1 MTRFL
6 PHRPHLSRLP
16 APLSRRRRARG
27 AAAPLAALLA
37 LALAALLPVTTQA
50 HEGHDD
56 APPPAVRGDAPQRL
70 PDGSVF
76 LPKPSQR
83 QLGLRTVVAQP
94 SAQPQSVELPGRV
107 VLDPSTGGRVQAMI
121 AGRIEP
127 PAGGLPALGEK
138 VRRGQLLAAI
148 HPSASALELG
158 NQAAQAA
165 DFRAQ
170 LKVAEKR
177 LARLQSLEAT
187 VARKDIEQAEAEVQS
202 LKDRLA
208 TLSGSLRYHEELR
221 APVAGV
227 VATANAIAGQVVDA
241 RETLF
246 EIVDPAGLRIE
257 ALTFDP
263 RLAARIATASASPAP
278 GESLALRF
286 VGAGRALREQ
296 AVPLQFRV
304 DAGPETGTA
313 PVLALGQTVTVLAQ
327 TRDTVTGAPVPA
339 AALVKNPA
347 NQDVVWVKTGAERFV
362 PRPVRFVPL
371 DGARV
376 TLTDGVAAGER
387 VVVQGATLLNQ
398 VR

>member
-1 MTRFL
+1 MIRL
-6 PHRPHLSRLP
+6 MSHRPG
-16 APLSRRRRARG
+16 RAR
-27 AAAPLAALLA
+27 AYPLAPAMPLAAALA
-37 LALAALLPVTTQA
+37 LALATLLPATVQA

-76 LPKPSQR
+76 LPKTSQR
-83 QLGLRTVVAQP
+83 QMELRTVVAQP

-170 LKVAEKR
+170 LNVAQKR

-246 EIVDPAGLRIE
+246 EIFDPAGLRIE

-263 RLAARIATASASPAP
+263 RLAARIAAARASAAP

-296 AVPLQFRV
+296 AIPLHFQV
-304 DAGPETGTA
+304 DAQAAQGGQDGGAT
-313 PVLALGQTVTVLAQ
+313 LALGQTVTVLAQ
-327 TRDTVTGAPVPA
+327 TRDTVSGAPVPA

>member
-1 MTRFL
+1 MIRPM
-6 PHRPHLSRLP
+6 PHRPGRARAYP
-16 APLSRRRRARG
+16 TAPL
-27 AAAPLAALLA
+27 APLAAALA
-37 LALAALLPVTTQA
+37 LALAALLPATAQA

-76 LPKPSQR
+76 LPKTSQR
-83 QLGLRTVVAQP
+83 QLELRTVVAQP

-121 AGRIEP
+121 AGRIES

-263 RLAARIATASASPAP
+263 RLAARIAAARASAAP

-296 AVPLQFRV
+296 AIPLHFQV
-304 DAGPETGTA
+304 DAQAAQGAQDGGGT
-313 PVLALGQTVTVLAQ
+313 LALGQTVTVLAQ
-327 TRDTVTGAPVPA
+327 TRDTVSGAPVPA

-347 NQDVVWVKTGAERFV
+347 NQDVVWVKASAERFV

>member
-1 MTRFL
+1 MIRPM
-6 PHRPHLSRLP
+6 PHRPGRARAYP
-16 APLSRRRRARG
+16 TAPLATL
-27 AAAPLAALLA
+27 APLAAALA
-37 LALAALLPVTTQA
+37 LALAALLPATAQA

-76 LPKPSQR
+76 LPKTSQR
-83 QLGLRTVVAQP
+83 QLELRTVVAQP

-121 AGRIEP
+121 AGRIES

-263 RLAARIATASASPAP
+263 RLAARIAAARASAAP

-296 AVPLQFRV
+296 AIPLHFQV
-304 DAGPETGTA
+304 DAQAAQGGQDGGGT
-313 PVLALGQTVTVLAQ
+313 LALGQTVTVLAQ
-327 TRDTVTGAPVPA
+327 TRDTVSGAPVPA

-347 NQDVVWVKTGAERFV
+347 NQDVVWVKASAERFV

>member
-1 MTRFL
+1 MIRPM
-6 PHRPHLSRLP
+6 PHRPGRARAYP
-16 APLSRRRRARG
+16 TAPL
-27 AAAPLAALLA
+27 APLAAALA
-37 LALAALLPVTTQA
+37 LALAALLPATAQA

-76 LPKPSQR
+76 LPKTSQR
-83 QLGLRTVVAQP
+83 QLELRTVVAQP

-121 AGRIEP
+121 AGRIES

-263 RLAARIATASASPAP
+263 RLAARIAAARASAAP

-296 AVPLQFRV
+296 AIPLHFQV
-304 DAGPETGTA
+304 DAQAAQGGQDGGGT
-313 PVLALGQTVTVLAQ
+313 LALGQTVTVLAQ
-327 TRDTVTGAPVPA
+327 TRDTVSGAPVPA

-347 NQDVVWVKTGAERFV
+347 NQDVVWVKASAERFV

>member
-1 MTRFL
+1 MIRPM
-6 PHRPHLSRLP
+6 PHRPGRARAYP
-16 APLSRRRRARG
+16 TAPLP
-27 AAAPLAALLA
+27 PLAAALA
-37 LALAALLPVTTQA
+37 LALAALLPATAQA

-76 LPKPSQR
+76 LPKTSQR
-83 QLGLRTVVAQP
+83 QLELRTVVAQP

-121 AGRIEP
+121 AGRIES

-263 RLAARIATASASPAP
+263 RLAARIAAARASAAP

-296 AVPLQFRV
+296 AIPLHFQV
-304 DAGPETGTA
+304 DAQAAQGGQDGGGT
-313 PVLALGQTVTVLAQ
+313 LALGQTVTVLAQ
-327 TRDTVTGAPVPA
+327 TRDTVSGAPVPA

-347 NQDVVWVKTGAERFV
+347 NQDVVWVKASAERFV

>member
-1 MTRFL
+1 MIRPM
-6 PHRPHLSRLP
+6 PHRPGRARAYP
-16 APLSRRRRARG
+16 TAPLP
-27 AAAPLAALLA
+27 PLAAALA
-37 LALAALLPVTTQA
+37 LALAALLPATAQA

-76 LPKPSQR
+76 LPKTSQR
-83 QLGLRTVVAQP
+83 QLELRTVVAQP

-170 LKVAEKR
+170 LNVAQKR

-263 RLAARIATASASPAP
+263 RLAARIAAARASAAP

-296 AVPLQFRV
+296 AIPLHFQV
-304 DAGPETGTA
+304 DAQAAQGGQDGGGT
-313 PVLALGQTVTVLAQ
+313 LALGQTVTVLAQ
-327 TRDTVTGAPVPA
+327 TRDTVSGAPVPA

-347 NQDVVWVKTGAERFV
+347 NQDVVWVKASAERFV

>member
-1 MTRFL
+1 MIRPM
-6 PHRPHLSRLP
+6 PHRPGRARAYP
-16 APLSRRRRARG
+16 TAPL
-27 AAAPLAALLA
+27 APLAAALA
-37 LALAALLPVTTQA
+37 LALAALLPATAQA

-76 LPKPSQR
+76 LPKTSQR
-83 QLGLRTVVAQP
+83 QLELRTVVAQP

-165 DFRAQ
+165 DFHAQ

-263 RLAARIATASASPAP
+263 RLAARIAAARASAAP

-296 AVPLQFRV
+296 AIPLHFQV
-304 DAGPETGTA
+304 DAQAAQGGQDGGGP
-313 PVLALGQTVTVLAQ
+313 LALGQTVTVLAQ
-327 TRDTVTGAPVPA
+327 TRDTVSGAPVPA

-347 NQDVVWVKTGAERFV
+347 NQDVVWVKTAAERFV